1 MQIQCGSCGKQ
12 MNLPNSVAGKS
23 VRCSCGQTLQVP
35 RAQSA
40 VPTTQP
46 ISPPT
51 QTATSRSTG
60 LESYWWLM
68 TYIKINRIL
77 GYTFAVLLVVGAFLI
92 VLGNVGM
99 LTLLSELP
107 VGEFFVGLLTMIL
120 SFVAYVLVGFVYLV
134 IWFASADFL
143 RAVVEIAENTRRI
156 K

>member
-1 MQIQCGSCGKQ
+1 
-12 MNLPNSVAGKS
+12 MNVPDSVAGKS

-35 RAQSA
+35 KVQGAA
-40 VPTTQP
+40 PTPNP
-46 ISPPT
+46 ISSRT
-51 QTATSRSTG
+51 QTATKASTE

-77 GYTFAVLLVVGAFLI
+77 GYIFLVLLIIGAFLI

-99 LTLLSELP
+99 LTVLFELP

-120 SFVAYVLVGFVYLV
+120 SFTGYVLVGFVYLV

>member
-12 MNLPNSVAGKS
+12 MNVPDSVAGKS

-35 RAQSA
+35 KVQGA
-40 VPTTQP
+40 VPTPNP
-46 ISPPT
+46 ITPRT
-51 QTATSRSTG
+51 QTATKASTEV
-60 LESYWWLM
+60 ESYWWLM

-77 GYTFAVLLVVGAFLI
+77 GYIFLVLLIIGAFLI

-99 LTLLSELP
+99 LTVLFELP

-120 SFVAYVLVGFVYLV
+120 SFAGYVLVGFVYLV